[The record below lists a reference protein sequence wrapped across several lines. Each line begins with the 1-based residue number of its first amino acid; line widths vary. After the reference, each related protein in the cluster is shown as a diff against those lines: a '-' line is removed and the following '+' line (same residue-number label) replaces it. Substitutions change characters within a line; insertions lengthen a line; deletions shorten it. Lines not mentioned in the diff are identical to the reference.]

1 MTEEGHEQ
9 ERGTLEETRFQRG
22 LRHGHRGTLYLS
34 LAVAIA
40 TLVYLILL
48 IAENSHQVRVDYVF
62 GTAHARLIWLIIV
75 SGLLGWLCGLATSF
89 LIRRRTRR
97 AR

>member
-1 MTEEGHEQ
+1 MTAEGHER
-9 ERGTLEETRFQRG
+9 ERGTVEETRLQRG

-48 IAENSHQVRVDYVF
+48 IAENSRQVEVDYVF

-75 SGLLGWLCGLATSF
+75 SGVLGWFCGLATSF
-89 LIRRRTRR
+89 LVRRRTRR